1 MTTKNKIETVEIVDN
16 NAKPYKMYVA
26 LFSYGAKTEKG
37 DYILTAK
44 VSERYEAGKNED
56 GSVKWA
62 YDTTLKASMILP
74 ESLAKGLTWTPF
86 QTEKGSAGISTR
98 VSIYGVVNGDRSEKG
113 AGSRFW
119 INPAFRKPVIQPDGS
134 RKWEDC
140 TRDAEGAQLMV
151 FPVQKKNE
159 APAPK
164 AKFSREDP
172 RNAKATTAKLRRE
185 TTKKDTVA
193 ASDSSAPF

>member
-1 MTTKNKIETVEIVDN
+1 MTTENKTETVEIVDN
-16 NAKPYKMYVA
+16 SAKPYKMYVA

-44 VSERYEAGKNED
+44 VSERYEAGKKED

-74 ESLAKGLTWTPF
+74 ELLAKGLTWTPF
-86 QTEKGSAGISTR
+86 QTEKGSAGITAR
-98 VSIYGVVNGDRSEKG
+98 VVIYGVVNGDRSEKG
-113 AGSRFW
+113 AGNRFW

-140 TRDAEGAQLMV
+140 TRDAKDAQLMV
-151 FPVQKKNE
+151 FPVQKKGE
-159 APAPK
+159 APAAAPK
-164 AKFSREDP
+164 RSKEDP
-172 RNAKATTAKLRRE
+172 RSAKATTAKLRRE
-185 TTKKDTVA
+185 STKKDTVA
-193 ASDSSAPF
+193 SSDSSTPF

>member
-1 MTTKNKIETVEIVDN
+1 MTTENKIETVEIVDN

-37 DYILTAK
+37 DHILTAK

-74 ESLAKGLTWTPF
+74 ESLAKGLAWTPF

-98 VSIYGVVNGDRSEKG
+98 VVIYGVVNGDRSEKG

-151 FPVQKKNE
+151 FPVQKKGE
-159 APAPK
+159 TPAPK
-164 AKFSREDP
+164 AKSSKEDP
-172 RNAKATTAKLRRE
+172 RSAAETPAAKVKRAS
-185 TTKKDTVA
+185 TKKVVA
-193 ASDSSAPF
+193 DASIPF